1 LFRDYQMNGLIIDID
16 DVTDIN
22 ECKEELETL
31 HCAKIK
37 YKN

>member
-1 LFRDYQMNGLIIDID
+1 MNGLIIDID
-16 DVTDIN
+16 DVTDI
-22 ECKEELETL
+22 EEGKKELETL

>member
-1 LFRDYQMNGLIIDID
+1 MDID

>member
-1 LFRDYQMNGLIIDID
+1 MDID

-22 ECKEELETL
+22 ECKEELKTL
-31 HCAKIK
+31 RYVKIK